1 MAHRLLQ
8 DPEADGWERKDFPII
23 CETCLGPNPYVRM
36 QRMDYGSTC
45 HISGRPYT
53 VFRWRPGNDARYKK
67 TIICQEVAKAKN
79 VCQCCLLDLDY
90 NLPVQVRDEALGM
103 QADQL
108 PASDAGK
115 EYALQRM
122 SDAGELDHS
131 KFDTPTAPE
140 LLVKLQRTTPYY
152 KRNQAKICSFFVKG
166 MCKRGA
172 ECPYRHEMPIEGPLS
187 KQNIKDRYYG
197 VNDPVAE
204 KMLGRAAEM
213 QKLTPPEDTSIATLF
228 VGGLGSEHSEADLRD
243 IFYTHGE
250 LKSVKKLES
259 KGVAFVTFT
268 TRQGAEAAAEA
279 LSNRLIIKGQ
289 SLALALLLHAAAAQ
303 TQMPPSGILYP
314 PDSTGP
320 AVVTVSQLERGMC
333 PPALG
338 STAHPPVLEL
348 SIAGARIAML
358 AGRFTCTQLVQTY
371 LDRIRVYDAPLGLN
385 SVRAVDVEQALAAAA
400 TADAQLAAAI
410 AQGNDSSLAPLFCT
424 PMLLKDNFDVVG
436 LATTAGSVALA
447 ENYPRTDAWVVRRLK
462 AAGAIVFG
470 KANMGEFAL
479 FPSFT
484 LGSLAG
490 FTRNP
495 YHLHHSP
502 AGSSG
507 GSAAAVSANLA
518 LAALGTDTG
527 NSVRGPASHAGVVG
541 LRPSIGLVGRSGVVP
556 LRLDRDAVGPLT
568 RTVADAAALLGAMAG
583 LDPGDEASVHELG
596 GPAPAHAP
604 PADYTRFLRGASLAG
619 SRIGVLRSI
628 LDLPGTDV
636 QIRAMF
642 NGALY
647 TMQAAGAMLVDNF
660 TIANNSLGEPWSA
673 NRDGQGPALG
683 HWNVDGEWS
692 DLWACNSP
700 FRSGMDGYLA
710 SRNASN
716 VVRSLSALYAGGD
729 YHPLSR
735 DSILAS
741 LQAPEPDPAAF
752 PTTAQRLAGQRCGC
766 SYWWDDPC
774 RTEFRKRLIESMD
787 DADVD
792 VLAYP
797 TWNSPPLKIG
807 DSFTG
812 YYDGNNSPMIS
823 PQTGSPSISVPMG
836 LNTLGL
842 PAGITFLAR
851 PFDEGTLLAMAH
863 AYEQASQLRAP
874 PMLFPDCTGGS
885 VLSQTAG

>member
-289 SLALALLLHAAAAQ
+289 RCKLLWGRPQPGRAAGGPPHA
-303 TQMPPSGILYP
+303 PG
-314 PDSTGP
+314 G
-320 AVVTVSQLERGMC
+320 G
-333 PPALG
+333 G
-338 STAHPPVLEL
+338 G
-348 SIAGARIAML
+348 AGAGFPTGMGPMAAYPSMDPTQ
-358 AGRFTCTQLVQTY
+358 AGTR
-371 LDRIRVYDAPLGLN
+371 
-385 SVRAVDVEQALAAAA
+385 
-400 TADAQLAAAI
+400 
-410 AQGNDSSLAPLFCT
+410 
-424 PMLLKDNFDVVG
+424 
-436 LATTAGSVALA
+436 
-447 ENYPRTDAWVVRRLK
+447 
-462 AAGAIVFG
+462 
-470 KANMGEFAL
+470 GE
-479 FPSFT
+479 
-484 LGSLAG
+484 
-490 FTRNP
+490 
-495 YHLHHSP
+495 
-502 AGSSG
+502 
-507 GSAAAVSANLA
+507 
-518 LAALGTDTG
+518 
-527 NSVRGPASHAGVVG
+527 
-541 LRPSIGLVGRSGVVP
+541 
-556 LRLDRDAVGPLT
+556 
-568 RTVADAAALLGAMAG
+568 
-583 LDPGDEASVHELG
+583 G
-596 GPAPAHAP
+596 GPAGKRPSQGAQGGVDAQKRPRVPVP
-604 PADYTRFLRGASLAG
+604 P
-619 SRIGVLRSI
+619 
-628 LDLPGTDV
+628 PG
-636 QIRAMF
+636 
-642 NGALY
+642 
-647 TMQAAGAMLVDNF
+647 
-660 TIANNSLGEPWSA
+660 
-673 NRDGQGPALG
+673 GP
-683 HWNVDGEWS
+683 
-692 DLWACNSP
+692 P
-700 FRSGMDGYLA
+700 P
-710 SRNASN
+710 
-716 VVRSLSALYAGGD
+716 VV
-729 YHPLSR
+729 
-735 DSILAS
+735 
-741 LQAPEPDPAAF
+741 
-752 PTTAQRLAGQRCGC
+752 TA
-766 SYWWDDPC
+766 
-774 RTEFRKRLIESMD
+774 
-787 DADVD
+787 
-792 VLAYP
+792 
-797 TWNSPPLKIG
+797 
-807 DSFTG
+807 
-812 YYDGNNSPMIS
+812 
-823 PQTGSPSISVPMG
+823 
-836 LNTLGL
+836 
-842 PAGITFLAR
+842 
-851 PFDEGTLLAMAH
+851 
-863 AYEQASQLRAP
+863 
-874 PMLFPDCTGGS
+874 
-885 VLSQTAG
+885 